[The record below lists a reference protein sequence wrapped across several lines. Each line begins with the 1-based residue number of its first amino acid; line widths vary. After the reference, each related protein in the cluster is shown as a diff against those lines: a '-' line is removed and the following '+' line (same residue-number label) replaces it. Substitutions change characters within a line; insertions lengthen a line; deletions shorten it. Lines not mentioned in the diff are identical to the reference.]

1 MKEKPKRLRRNI
13 NMEQNLMENVA
24 DVTEETVDAV
34 AESRDDSL
42 AKIAGITGGA
52 VAVAALGYGVVKLV
66 KFIKSKKEKKD
77 DKIVETEYAEETVEN
92 ATGDIEQN
100 QD

>member
-24 DVTEETVDAV
+24 DVTEETVEAV
-34 AESRDDSL
+34 AESRVDSL

-52 VAVAALGYGVVKLV
+52 VVVAALGYGVVKLV
-66 KFIKSKKEKKD
+66 KFIKSKKENKD
-77 DKIVETEYAEETVEN
+77 EKIVETEYTEETV
-92 ATGDIEQN
+92 
-100 QD
+100 